1 MIITRA
7 YPFQGD
13 SKRDRPM
20 DAMDFKIER
29 KKGIRPKHIIYFLIA
44 GVLIVIMIK
53 IIFGDH
59 ASRYKVERDKLT
71 IDEVFFSDFKDYT
84 DINGHVEPIKS
95 ILLDASESG
104 RVKDLLIEEGAILMA
119 GDIIL
124 VLENQTL
131 HQEILMSESQLA
143 EKENNLRS
151 TKINYESSRMSTMS
165 ALTRSFYSLQQAK
178 RKKEQYEDL
187 YKDKLVPKED
197 YLRAVEAFE
206 ETESLMM
213 ITEQRA
219 YQDSL
224 LSETTMKQLDIDLE
238 RMRATMKLVYSRL
251 EDLNVKAPIDG
262 QLGRL
267 DVEIGQNISR
277 GSSIGQINVLSDFKI
292 AAMID
297 EHYIDRI
304 RTGLPASLERQ
315 GRIFELVIRK
325 VYPEVREGQFQI
337 DLVFTTDR
345 PDNLRTGQ
353 SFFINLEL
361 GQSKSALLLKK
372 GGFFNSTGGQ
382 WAFVLDPGGESASKR
397 MIRIGQQNPEYYE
410 ILDGLLEGDQII
422 SSGYGSFGNAEKI
435 IFK

>member
-1 MIITRA
+1 
-7 YPFQGD
+7 
-13 SKRDRPM
+13 M
-20 DAMDFKIER
+20 DAMDIKIER
-29 KKGIRPKHIIYFLIA
+29 KKGIRPKHIIYLLIA
-44 GVLIVIMIK
+44 GALIVIMIK

-59 ASRYKVERDKLT
+59 TSRYKVDRDKLT

-104 RVKDLLIEEGAILMA
+104 RVKELLIEEGAILLA

-206 ETESLMM
+206 ETESLMI

-224 LSETTMKQLDIDLE
+224 LSETTMKQLDIDLA
-238 RMRATMKLVYSRL
+238 RMRATMKLVYARL

-315 GRIFELVIRK
+315 GRLFELVVRK
-325 VYPEVREGQFQI
+325 VYPEVRDGQFQI
-337 DLVFTTDR
+337 DLVFTTNR
-345 PDNLRTGQ
+345 PDNIRTGQ

-372 GGFFNSTGGQ
+372 GAFFNSTGGQ
-382 WAFVLDPGGESASKR
+382 WAFVVDKDGESASKR

-422 SSGYGSFGNAEKI
+422 SSGYGTFGNAEKI

>member
-1 MIITRA
+1 
-7 YPFQGD
+7 
-13 SKRDRPM
+13 M
-20 DAMDFKIER
+20 DAMDIKIER
-29 KKGIRPKHIIYFLIA
+29 KKGIRPKHIIYLLIA
-44 GVLIVIMIK
+44 GALIVIMIK

-59 ASRYKVERDKLT
+59 ASRYKVDRDKLT

-104 RVKDLLIEEGAILMA
+104 RVKELLIEEGAILLA

-165 ALTRSFYSLQQAK
+165 ALTRSYYSLQQAK

-187 YKDKLVPKED
+187 YKDKLVPKEE

-238 RMRATMKLVYSRL
+238 RMRATMKLVYARL

-315 GRIFELVIRK
+315 GRLFELVIRK
-325 VYPEVREGQFQI
+325 VYPEVRDGQFQI
-337 DLVFTTDR
+337 DLVFTTNR
-345 PDNLRTGQ
+345 PDNIRTGQ

-372 GGFFNSTGGQ
+372 GAFFNSTGGQ
-382 WAFVLDPGGESASKR
+382 WAFVVDKGGESASKR

-410 ILDGLLEGDQII
+410 ILVAFQ
-422 SSGYGSFGNAEKI
+422 
-435 IFK
+435 

>member
-1 MIITRA
+1 
-7 YPFQGD
+7 
-13 SKRDRPM
+13 M
-20 DAMDFKIER
+20 DAMDIKIER
-29 KKGIRPKHIIYFLIA
+29 KKGIRPKHIIYLLIA
-44 GVLIVIMIK
+44 GALIVIMIK

-59 ASRYKVERDKLT
+59 ASRYKVDRDKLT

-104 RVKDLLIEEGAILMA
+104 RVKELLIEEGAILLA

-165 ALTRSFYSLQQAK
+165 ALTRSYYSLQQAK

-187 YKDKLVPKED
+187 YKDKLVPKEE

-238 RMRATMKLVYSRL
+238 RMRATMKLVYARL

-315 GRIFELVIRK
+315 GRLFELVIRK
-325 VYPEVREGQFQI
+325 VYPEVRDGQFQI
-337 DLVFTTDR
+337 DLVFTTNR
-345 PDNLRTGQ
+345 PDNIRTGQ

-372 GGFFNSTGGQ
+372 GAFFNSTGGQ
-382 WAFVLDPGGESASKR
+382 WAFVVDKGGESASKR

-435 IFK
+435 VFK

>member
-1 MIITRA
+1 
-7 YPFQGD
+7 
-13 SKRDRPM
+13 M
-20 DAMDFKIER
+20 DIKIER
-29 KKGIRPKHIIYFLIA
+29 KKGIRPKHIIYLLIA
-44 GVLIVIMIK
+44 GALIVIMIK

-59 ASRYKVERDKLT
+59 ASRYKVDRDKLT

-104 RVKDLLIEEGAILMA
+104 RVKELLIEEGAILLA

-165 ALTRSFYSLQQAK
+165 ALTRSYYSLQQAK

-187 YKDKLVPKED
+187 YKDKLVPKEE

-238 RMRATMKLVYSRL
+238 RMRATMKLVYARL

-315 GRIFELVIRK
+315 GRLFELVIRK
-325 VYPEVREGQFQI
+325 VYPEVRDGQFQI
-337 DLVFTTDR
+337 DLVFTTNR
-345 PDNLRTGQ
+345 PDNIRTGQ

-372 GGFFNSTGGQ
+372 GAFFNSTGGQ
-382 WAFVLDPGGESASKR
+382 WAFVVDKGGESASKR

-435 IFK
+435 VFK

>member
-1 MIITRA
+1 
-7 YPFQGD
+7 
-13 SKRDRPM
+13 M
-20 DAMDFKIER
+20 DAMDIKIER
-29 KKGIRPKHIIYFLIA
+29 KKGIRPKHIIYLLIA
-44 GVLIVIMIK
+44 GALIVIMIK

-59 ASRYKVERDKLT
+59 TSRYKVDRDKLT

-104 RVKDLLIEEGAILMA
+104 RVKELLIEEGAILLA

-165 ALTRSFYSLQQAK
+165 ALTRSYYSLQQAK

-187 YKDKLVPKED
+187 YKDKLVPKEE

-238 RMRATMKLVYSRL
+238 RMRATMKLVYARL

-315 GRIFELVIRK
+315 GRLFELVIRK
-325 VYPEVREGQFQI
+325 VYPEVRDGQFQI
-337 DLVFTTDR
+337 DLVFTTNR
-345 PDNLRTGQ
+345 PDNIRTGQ

-372 GGFFNSTGGQ
+372 GAFFNSTGGQ
-382 WAFVLDPGGESASKR
+382 WAFVVDKGGESASKR

-435 IFK
+435 VFK